1 MDGTCWICGDHADDG
16 QEGYS
21 STPMVLPGLTKAV
34 WVCGMC
40 IIRAMNSQSPDYWR
54 AEARL
59 AEEVMTVAEAIA
71 AEGTWCEEH
80 ERVEDSEMH
89 DLAHVD
95 EYEAR
100 SNEYSLGSC
109 GCTDYHMADCPL
121 VTG

>member
-1 MDGTCWICGDHADDG
+1 MAEFQVDTNPPPTENGTCWICGDHADDG

-59 AEEVMTVAEAIA
+59 AEEAMTVAEAIN
-71 AEGTWCEEH
+71 EG
-80 ERVEDSEMH
+80 R
-89 DLAHVD
+89 
-95 EYEAR
+95 R
-100 SNEYSLGSC
+100 
-109 GCTDYHMADCPL
+109 
-121 VTG
+121 